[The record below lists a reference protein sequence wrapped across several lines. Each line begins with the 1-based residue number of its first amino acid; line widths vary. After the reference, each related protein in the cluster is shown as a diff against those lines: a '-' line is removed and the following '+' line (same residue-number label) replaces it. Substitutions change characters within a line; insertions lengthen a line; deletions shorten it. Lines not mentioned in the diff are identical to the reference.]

1 MREVLEDSEIPK
13 DMNFIHFLT
22 SSVSEIPRTI
32 ETLCLG
38 RRNHNS
44 SHETRR
50 WRGRAIAPVLL
61 KHQRVVNHADLAKS
75 QIVTQEVWGGAGG
88 STFLTSSQAGGY
100 CWDTDIGYQRD
111 RVHLLK
117 LPLHLLKL
125 HSPPSRLPELLLLE
139 SPPGQWFSA
148 NPSCTL
154 ASTGKLSKKTHPR
167 TVKSEALRCCLDILL
182 KVRQNSHNIK

>member
-61 KHQRVVNHADLAKS
+61 KRQRVVNHADLAKS

-88 STFLTSSQAGGY
+88 STFLTSSQAGG
-100 CWDTDIGYQRD
+100 I
-111 RVHLLK
+111 LLGHRHWVSK
-117 LPLHLLKL
+117 GQ
-125 HSPPSRLPELLLLE
+125 SPPAE
-139 SPPGQWFSA
+139 A
-148 NPSCTL
+148 APS
-154 ASTGKLSKKTHPR
+154 S
-167 TVKSEALRCCLDILL
+167 SEAPFTPF
-182 KVRQNSHNIK
+182 KAT